1 MGAICRFSHVLN
13 LIHSWCQ
20 MAESPVIRYL
30 AIEKK
35 SFSFWFIST
44 NVNSDIV
51 DLYSIVQVTNN
62 NQLTSNYPSQPGWDD
77 GMATFEMT
85 IVANNLHGDYQL
97 ANGLGPD
104 QAMVVLTV
112 SFIISELCHS
122 RGCSAF
128 RCSRTVLFILQEH
141 RKNFIT
147 GKDFYFLSK
156 NGINAVRIPVGW
168 WIAYDP
174 NPPAPFVSGSLDTL
188 DRAFYWA
195 Q

>member
-1 MGAICRFSHVLN
+1 
-13 LIHSWCQ
+13 
-20 MAESPVIRYL
+20 
-30 AIEKK
+30 
-35 SFSFWFIST
+35 
-44 NVNSDIV
+44 
-51 DLYSIVQVTNN
+51 
-62 NQLTSNYPSQPGWDD
+62 
-77 GMATFEMT
+77 MATFEMT